1 MLFSIAMIYTFI
13 HFMMGLLDK
22 ALNFPAC
29 NKANMKPSSQTSTA
43 GEKPKGEKLNA
54 PKRKRKTFSKKRQR
68 GPGEKRM
75 RRDDNEPRRFIR
87 TPDKSRKRKRGTL
100 PRDMLPTPYKERR
113 DKTSLRCDKTK
124 RRKKHAVVSS
134 WKRNSEYAG
143 KGVMDPKERVRL
155 LRRVAGC
162 EFCGYCSG
170 YLGTTTKYQPDCC
183 EHNHDTKLIRCRACN
198 SCNSLEGSIRAKVYA
213 RWRKCMPS
221 LPLKANEST
230 PEDFGVHYREYLRD
244 IANELV
250 RIKRVSQVWKGR
262 ESELAVV
269 LYGFKTVRDFVNA
282 GLPTQQIN

>member
-1 MLFSIAMIYTFI
+1 MLFSIAMMNSFIYS
-13 HFMMGLLDK
+13 MVGLLDK
-22 ALNFPAC
+22 DLNFPAC

-43 GEKPKGEKLNA
+43 GEKPKVEKLNA
-54 PKRKRKTFSKKRQR
+54 PKRKRKTFSKKRQ
-68 GPGEKRM
+68 GGTGKKRM
-75 RRDDNEPRRFIR
+75 RRDDDKPRRFIR
-87 TPDKSRKRKRGTL
+87 TPNKSRKRKRGTF
-100 PRDMLPTPYKERR
+100 PRDMLPTPYKVRL
-113 DKTSLRCDKTK
+113 DKTSSRCDETK
-124 RRKKHAVVSS
+124 PRDEDNVVSS

-183 EHNHDTKLIRCRACN
+183 EHNHDTKLIRCRGCN

-213 RWRKCMPS
+213 RWRKRIHS
-221 LPLKANEST
+221 LPVKANMST
-230 PEDFGVHYREYLRD
+230 PDDFGASYRKYLRD